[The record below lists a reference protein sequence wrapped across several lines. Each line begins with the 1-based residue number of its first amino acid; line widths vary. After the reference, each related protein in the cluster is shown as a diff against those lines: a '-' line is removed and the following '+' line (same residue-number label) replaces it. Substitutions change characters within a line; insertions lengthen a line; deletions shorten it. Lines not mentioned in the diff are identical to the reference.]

1 MMKIPN
7 SNDTRDA
14 AENLNDS
21 MLKAADK
28 MNVDKIVERY
38 NSEQA
43 RRVAELEEKIYQ
55 LRIEIAMKEAAIKL
69 LDPEYRPPVPM
80 LPSSTLYE
88 PGYCDGC
95 PYKK

>member
-1 MMKIPN
+1 MKIPN

-14 AENLNDS
+14 VENLHDS
-21 MLKAADK
+21 MLKTANK
-28 MNVDKIVERY
+28 MNADEIVERY
-38 NSEQA
+38 NNDQVH
-43 RRVAELEEKIYQ
+43 RVAELEEKIYQ
-55 LRIEIAMKEAAIKL
+55 LRIEIAMKKAAIKL
-69 LDPEYRPPVPM
+69 LDPEYRPPIPM